1 MLPNFLI
8 IGVPRGGTT
17 WIQSNIR
24 VHPEIFMPAKKEIHF
39 FNREYQKGMRYY
51 EKYFSKVADEKAIG
65 EATPDYLHKKDVAER
80 IHKNLGEDIK
90 FIISLRNP
98 VDRLYS
104 RFWNAKTRFKAN
116 KDLSFEEKIK
126 LKPQFIEEGFYID
139 HIQRYLNY
147 YKKEQFL
154 FLLYDD
160 MKKDSDG
167 FLKDIYSFLEVD
179 PDYVSPLQGAVINSA
194 KTRPSSGK
202 NPVMYYTSKVV
213 KKLGLASVAYH
224 LETSNK
230 IEYPSMNP
238 DTKEWLV
245 NEVYSEKN
253 KRLQAL
259 IKKDISH
266 WNTLT

>member
-1 MLPNFLI
+1 
-8 IGVPRGGTT
+8 
-17 WIQSNIR
+17 
-24 VHPEIFMPAKKEIHF
+24 
-39 FNREYQKGMRYY
+39 
-51 EKYFSKVADEKAIG
+51 
-65 EATPDYLHKKDVAER
+65 
-80 IHKNLGEDIK
+80 
-90 FIISLRNP
+90 
-98 VDRLYS
+98 
-104 RFWNAKTRFKAN
+104 
-116 KDLSFEEKIK
+116 
-126 LKPQFIEEGFYID
+126 
-139 HIQRYLNY
+139 
-147 YKKEQFL
+147 
-154 FLLYDD
+154 

-167 FLKDIYSFLEVD
+167 FLKNIYSFLEVD